1 LADAV
6 SKPVDSPAAP
16 TAATASF
23 VRAWTRAEVR
33 ELLSQRGTPSTA
45 AAGQAAFAGATCS
58 ACHRIDGAGGS
69 SGPDLTTLG
78 SRFGVDDLLDAL
90 FEPSKTISD
99 QYADTE
105 LQTDEGDLYV
115 GRVESDRDGIVR
127 LVDSAGRKLEVESAR
142 IVVRRPWKLSRMPVG
157 LLDTLDEAGIR
168 ALFDYSLGKV
178 R

>member
-1 LADAV
+1 
-6 SKPVDSPAAP
+6 
-16 TAATASF
+16 
-23 VRAWTRAEVR
+23 
-33 ELLSQRGTPSTA
+33 
-45 AAGQAAFAGATCS
+45 
-58 ACHRIDGAGGS
+58 
-69 SGPDLTTLG
+69 
-78 SRFGVDDLLDAL
+78 VDDLLDAL